1 MEYLLESSDSMH
13 CVQFD
18 QMGSYTW
25 KLKVNA
31 QQPFLLENFV
41 SMNFF
46 KYTYVLIIIDVE
58 SGCTVAMHFLQFIFF

>member
-1 MEYLLESSDSMH
+1 MEYILESSDSMH

-18 QMGSYTW
+18 QRGSNSYTW

-46 KYTYVLIIIDVE
+46 KYTYL
-58 SGCTVAMHFLQFIFF
+58 

>member
-1 MEYLLESSDSMH
+1 MEYILESSDSMH

-18 QMGSYTW
+18 QRGSYTW

-46 KYTYVLIIIDVE
+46 KYEIFVSMKYL
-58 SGCTVAMHFLQFIFF
+58 GAFL

>member
-18 QMGSYTW
+18 QRGSYTW

-41 SMNFF
+41 SMNFY
-46 KYTYVLIIIDVE
+46 KYTYL
-58 SGCTVAMHFLQFIFF
+58 